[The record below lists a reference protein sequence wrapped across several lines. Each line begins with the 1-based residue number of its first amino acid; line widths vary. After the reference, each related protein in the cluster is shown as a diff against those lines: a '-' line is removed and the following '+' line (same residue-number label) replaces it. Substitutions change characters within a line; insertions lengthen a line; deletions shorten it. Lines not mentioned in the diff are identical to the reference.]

1 MTEVRSLFWM
11 PVFRKITKSTI
22 QDCYGFK
29 RSTAT
34 HYLNRKPGL
43 LQRDR
48 TEQAWLFEI
57 IGTDYAGPLYYKS
70 KSEKD
75 LKAYISLFSCSV
87 SRAVDLNLVS
97 HFSTGNFIKSFWGLI
112 SRRGKPNIIYSDNTK
127 ALRQEKNC
135 WTVLRETKGS
145 LIFSVRK
152 RLSGNSTFQGHH
164 GREDSTNV

>member
-1 MTEVRSLFWM
+1 MQVLRE
-11 PVFRKITKSTI
+11 ITTSAI

-43 LQRDR
+43 LQSDR

-57 IGTDYAGPLYYKS
+57 VGADYTGPLYYKS

-87 SRAVDLNLVS
+87 SRDVDLNLVS
-97 HFSTGNFIKSFWGLI
+97 NFSTGNFIKSFRRLI

-127 ALRQEKNC
+127 IFKAREKLLNSIKRNERF
-135 WTVLRETKGS
+135 LDF
-145 LIFSVRK
+145 FSK
-152 RLSGNSTFQGHH
+152 EKIIWKFNLS
-164 GREDSTNV
+164 RAPW